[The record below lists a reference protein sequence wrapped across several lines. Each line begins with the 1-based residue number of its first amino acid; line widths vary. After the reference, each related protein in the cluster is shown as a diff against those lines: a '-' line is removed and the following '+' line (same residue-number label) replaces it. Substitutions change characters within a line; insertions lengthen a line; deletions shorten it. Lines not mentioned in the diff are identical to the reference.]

1 MAAVRRRPPTQSLVS
16 ALQHLDPVSF
26 HTTAAAA
33 PSKAPRAAQD
43 TELLDAFMGY
53 LSTFFH
59 HPPTATRPTMRRV
72 TMPGPRVLRTAVGR
86 RYLHAYA
93 RPSRTSLSS
102 TASTEELCDRFR
114 THSLTD
120 RSSKRKFHNYFV
132 THLPSSSLHP
142 DSRLQHPHHKLPRSA
157 SVPHKQD
164 PGAAPAAVP
173 PNIPGRDLTVVR
185 IPLRS
190 AKHHFGASVSR
201 GQRNYNED
209 TNQAGTISMPSFA
222 KRAPMSLV
230 RRQSRSLTE
239 NTTANSSFGDPQIF
253 YFGVFDGHG
262 GTECSEFLRDELHG
276 YIEQAALDF
285 GLKSSLQNQGSSLDS
300 LSNPPSDTLGNAPR
314 SGRDALGRVDMKSPE
329 EVQDQLN
336 VPETRGNAV
345 VEEASHEPPPDG
357 DDPIPAGADEAKA
370 EELEASLLGE
380 YRNTV
385 GGYFRRFNC
394 RYFSERAA
402 ARARSNAAS
411 SMDDSTL
418 KNRLQKQI
426 DETPVTTPVTVESVL
441 TYAFLRAD
449 LDFITAQARKPDP
462 DDPHIADYPVNKDEV
477 LGQPH
482 LPPSGHGIGGTARF
496 KGGSTASIA
505 LIATPTPAP
514 FWHPA
519 AHSTLLVAHVGDTRV
534 LLCETA
540 TGLPR
545 PLTHDHHPS
554 SPTETRRLMRYAES
568 LITDSFGEERI
579 SGLANSRSFGDMQSK
594 RIGVSAEPDIIRV
607 NMEPAEYSFLV
618 LMSDGVSGTLSD
630 QEVVDVIKEAKTP
643 EEGAKHVVEYATEVS
658 ADGDNATCLVVRL
671 GGWERRMEG
680 GLGSLGTKE
689 IRDARRAEAL
699 DPRRGR
705 R

>member
-16 ALQHLDPVSF
+16 ALQHLDLIS
-26 HTTAAAA
+26 AAA
-33 PSKAPRAAQD
+33 PPKQAPRAAYD

-59 HPPTATRPTMRRV
+59 HSPMRRV
-72 TMPGPRVLRTAVGR
+72 TMPGPPRVLRSAVGR

-102 TASTEELCDRFR
+102 TASTGDLCDRFR
-114 THSLTD
+114 SHSLTTD

-142 DSRLQHPHHKLPRSA
+142 DSHHKLPRSA
-157 SVPHKQD
+157 SVPHKQG

-173 PNIPGRDLTVVR
+173 PNMPGRDLTVVR

-190 AKHHFGASVSR
+190 AKHHFGAFVSR

-285 GLKSSLQNQGSSLDS
+285 GLPSSLQHQGTSLDTS
-300 LSNPPSDTLGNAPR
+300 LSNPTETSGSAPR
-314 SGRDALGRVDMKSPE
+314 SSRDALDRVDMKSPE
-329 EVQDQLN
+329 QVQHQLN
-336 VPETRGNAV
+336 VPATKGNAV
-345 VEEASHEPPPDG
+345 VQEASHEPPPDG
-357 DDPIPAGADEAKA
+357 DDPVPAAADEAKA
-370 EELEASLLGE
+370 EELETKLLGE

-385 GGYFRRFNC
+385 GGYFRRFTC

-402 ARARSNAAS
+402 TRARYSGSDAAS
-411 SMDDSTL
+411 SMDDNTL
-418 KNRLQKQI
+418 KNRLQQQI

-568 LITDSFGEERI
+568 LVTDSFGEERI
-579 SGLANSRSFGDMQSK
+579 SGLANSRAFGDMQSK
-594 RIGVSAEPDIIRV
+594 RIGVSAEPDIVRV
-607 NMEPAEYSFLV
+607 HMEPAEYSFLV

-630 QEVVDVIKEAKTP
+630 QEIVDVIKEAKTP

-658 ADGDNATCLVVRL
+658 KDGDNATCLVVRL